1 MNLWKTE
8 PVALL
13 AGLGLVVQALLVLLI
28 SYHVAI
34 TQEQQAAIT
43 GLVAV
48 LLAWITRSQ
57 VTPANM
63 IGQDTPTPR

>member
-1 MNLWKTE
+1 MNLRNTE

-13 AGLGLVVQALLVLLI
+13 AGLGLVVQAVLVLLI
-28 SYHVAI
+28 SYHVSI

-57 VTPANM
+57 VTPTNRVK
-63 IGQDTPTPR
+63 P